1 MRFKPFARS
10 STHCMGVHRSSAG
23 FTLVEIMVAIAILGA
38 LGVVLISSAN
48 SSTRDLAAMENK
60 LEALSIADYAINQIL
75 IADDIPDYGTEED
88 VITRAGR
95 RWLLQ
100 VTVSETLNERVRRVD
115 ALVKPYETLG
125 TSEERQTILLSGF
138 KTDLSAQ

>member
-1 MRFKPFARS
+1 
-10 STHCMGVHRSSAG
+10 MGVHRSSAG